1 MISVSLAS
9 PDGRVVGSGVA
20 GLLVAAVGS
29 FLAGSKII
37 DRSSRIKR
45 SCRLQC
51 QPATT
56 LQHVNWK
63 TVPYVEKERQNGGSI
78 VYKLK

>member
-9 PDGRVVGSGVA
+9 PDGRVVSSGVA

-45 SCRLQC
+45 CLQC